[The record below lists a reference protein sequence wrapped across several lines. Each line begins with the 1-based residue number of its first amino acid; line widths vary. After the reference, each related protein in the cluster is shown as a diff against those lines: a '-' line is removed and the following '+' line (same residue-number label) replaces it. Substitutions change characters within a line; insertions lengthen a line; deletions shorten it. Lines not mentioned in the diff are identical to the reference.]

1 MSQRKTCVGFQ
12 LTAAL
17 PSPPFIHPLEEEGME
32 SGEGCKRR
40 RRRENDEGSPGIG
53 DDVNAVGAGCVPIR

>member
-12 LTAAL
+12 LAAAL
-17 PSPPFIHPLEEEGME
+17 PSLPFIHPLEEEGIE
-32 SGEGCKRR
+32 SGEGC
-40 RRRENDEGSPGIG
+40 RENDEGSPGIG